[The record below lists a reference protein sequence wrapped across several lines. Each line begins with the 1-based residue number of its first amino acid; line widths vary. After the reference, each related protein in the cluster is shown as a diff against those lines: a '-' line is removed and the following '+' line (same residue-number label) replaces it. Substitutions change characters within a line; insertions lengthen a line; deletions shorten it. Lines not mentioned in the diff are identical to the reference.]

1 MGAVTK
7 TGGRSSAV
15 VPAALSP
22 SLPAGYAPE
31 DLDKSLR
38 KYISVCEANI
48 RHAASLSKRVEGSLA
63 ALETVKV
70 EDPVAHANTLTTM
83 YDRMIKAGMN
93 AVKAID
99 ELSRLRSFLAGGPD
113 SRPDLTI
120 KGEVELRHMIVSAVK
135 QMGPVVLG
143 EIVEE
148 LQGD

>member
-1 MGAVTK
+1 MSK

-38 KYISVCEANI
+38 KYITVCEDNI
-48 RHAASLSKRVEGSLA
+48 KHAQSLSKRVED
-63 ALETVKV
+63 ALKGLEGVTTD
-70 EDPVAHANTLTTM
+70 DPLAHANALTTM
-83 YDRMIKAGMN
+83 YDRMVKAGMN

-99 ELSRLRSFLAGGPD
+99 ELSRLRSFLSGGPD

-120 KGEVELRHMIVSAVK
+120 KGEVELRAMIVGAVK
-135 QMGPVVLG
+135 NMGPAVVA
-143 EIVEE
+143 EIVGE
-148 LQGD
+148 LQQ